1 MNDTIQSLHPDA
13 LDGSDAAMA
22 AKERGV
28 LCKAVPAAVALLT

>member
-13 LDGSDAAMA
+13 LDGSDAMA